1 MCMKKRKQ
9 QLYRPKGLSKAED
22 EWLKAQTR
30 RAVISTIVI
39 LLAGLATLIF
49 IFNMALEAARV

>member
-22 EWLKAQTR
+22 EWLKAQER
-30 RAVISTIVI
+30 RAIISTIVI
-39 LLAGLATLIF
+39 LLAAVVVLAF
-49 IFNMALEAARV
+49 IFNMALEATSL